1 MTGNRLE
8 TKMYIE
14 MYKKGGPVSKQ
25 YSIAEA
31 RENFTSMV
39 NEAEKGERVELTR
52 RGRPVAILMSLAEYG
67 QLANGRRSFWESY
80 EEYLR
85 QHPTPEIDIGDVFE
99 GTRDPSPG
107 RDFSW

>member
-1 MTGNRLE
+1 
-8 TKMYIE
+8 MYIE

-52 RGRPVAILMSLAEYG
+52 RGRPVAVLISLAEYG
-67 QLANGRRSFWESY
+67 QLAGGRRSFWESY
-80 EEYLR
+80 EEYR
-85 QHPTPEIDIGDVFE
+85 RRHASSDIDLGDALE
-99 GTRDPSPG
+99 GTRDRSPG